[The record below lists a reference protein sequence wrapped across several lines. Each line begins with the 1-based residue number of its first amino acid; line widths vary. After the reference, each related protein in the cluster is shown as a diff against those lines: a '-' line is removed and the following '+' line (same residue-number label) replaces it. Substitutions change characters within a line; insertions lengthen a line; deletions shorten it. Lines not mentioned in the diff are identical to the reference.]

1 VAAITFRWD
10 EPKASLNLAKH
21 GVSFDEATT
30 VFSDEF
36 AIIISDPDHSSL
48 DEDRFLLLG
57 MSSSSRALTVCHCI
71 RHEQEKLDES
81 ESESTDKQDE
91 QADLPGTIRIIS
103 ARKATKTE
111 IRTYEGKRNAR

>member
-1 VAAITFRWD
+1 MAAITFRWD

-57 MSSSSRALTVCHCI
+57 MSSSSRALTVCHRI
-71 RHEQEKLDES
+71 RHEQEELDES
-81 ESESTDKQDE
+81 ESEFTDKHDE

>member
-1 VAAITFRWD
+1 VVAITFRWD

-21 GVSFDEATT
+21 DVSFDEATI

-57 MSSSSRALTVCHCI
+57 MSSSSRALTGCHCI
-71 RHEQEKLDES
+71 RHEQDKLEES
-81 ESESTDKQDE
+81 ESEFIDTLDE
-91 QADLPGTIRIIS
+91 QVDLPGTIRIIS
-103 ARKATKTE
+103 A
-111 IRTYEGKRNAR
+111 

>member
-1 VAAITFRWD
+1 MAAITFRWD
-10 EPKASLNLAKH
+10 EPKASLNFAKH